1 LKLDTRSPKP
11 ASLTGQAATEDAA
24 WSRLLGA
31 ANFAEFA
38 SAWLAVQATYLPPLR
53 TSVLIL
59 GEPEAGPFAPVGVHP
74 AHASIS
80 ADLSIAAETALG
92 GRKGVSRERP
102 PSERDEGTRC
112 VAVPLLVEG
121 QLHGVIAVEVVP
133 WARESLAEIGRRL
146 QWGKAWVENQV
157 RRGSFLPDR
166 QTVEILDLV
175 AMTMEA
181 PSYELSLQGL
191 ANELSR
197 MLRCDWAA
205 CGIVAPS
212 SLVDVKTISHGMTI
226 SARADFVRVLAG
238 AMQECA
244 DQREI
249 ITLPEIDAAPLIVTR
264 AHEELAERGLGALL
278 SVPLSNNGTIT
289 GVMTLKF
296 PPGHTV
302 LARDCEFCRFAGAV
316 LGPLLESK
324 RRDDRWIGAKVLDEL
339 HDVFARLV
347 GPGHTWLKIA
357 AVASVVVAGLLSVV
371 TTDYR
376 VMAPA
381 TLEGAVM
388 RAVTA
393 PIQGYIA
400 EANAR
405 PGDRVVKD
413 GLLAR
418 LDDRALRVERTRW
431 QSELEQKSKEYQRA
445 IAESERSRVQ
455 VLHAEMEQSQARI
468 DLIEEQLARTEI
480 RAPFEGIVVRGDLS
494 QMLGA
499 PVQRGDVLFEVA
511 PLDEYR
517 IQLRV
522 DERDI
527 NEVAVGQ
534 SGTLILSSLPAM
546 PLGFRVTKLTPL
558 SVAEEG
564 RNNFH
569 VEAQLVDDNPAVRPG
584 MQGYGKISVGGRKL
598 TYIATAH
605 LFQWVRMTWW
615 RWWF

>member
-1 LKLDTRSPKP
+1 
-11 ASLTGQAATEDAA
+11 
-24 WSRLLGA
+24 
-31 ANFAEFA
+31 
-38 SAWLAVQATYLPPLR
+38 
-53 TSVLIL
+53 
-59 GEPEAGPFAPVGVHP
+59 
-74 AHASIS
+74 
-80 ADLSIAAETALG
+80 
-92 GRKGVSRERP
+92 
-102 PSERDEGTRC
+102 
-112 VAVPLLVEG
+112 
-121 QLHGVIAVEVVP
+121 
-133 WARESLAEIGRRL
+133 
-146 QWGKAWVENQV
+146 
-157 RRGSFLPDR
+157 
-166 QTVEILDLV
+166 
-175 AMTMEA
+175 
-181 PSYELSLQGL
+181 
-191 ANELSR
+191 
-197 MLRCDWAA
+197 
-205 CGIVAPS
+205 
-212 SLVDVKTISHGMTI
+212 
-226 SARADFVRVLAG
+226 
-238 AMQECA
+238 
-244 DQREI
+244 
-249 ITLPEIDAAPLIVTR
+249 
-264 AHEELAERGLGALL
+264 
-278 SVPLSNNGTIT
+278 
-289 GVMTLKF
+289 
-296 PPGHTV
+296 
-302 LARDCEFCRFAGAV
+302 
-316 LGPLLESK
+316 
-324 RRDDRWIGAKVLDEL
+324 
-339 HDVFARLV
+339 
-347 GPGHTWLKIA
+347 
-357 AVASVVVAGLLSVV
+357 
-371 TTDYR
+371 
-376 VMAPA
+376 
-381 TLEGAVM
+381 M

-400 EANAR
+400 QAKAR
-405 PGDRVVKD
+405 PGDRVAKD
-413 GLLAR
+413 ELLAR

-480 RAPFEGIVVRGDLS
+480 RAPFEGLVVRGDLS

-569 VEAQLVDDNPAVRPG
+569 VEARLIDDNPAVRPG
-584 MQGYGKISVGGRKL
+584 MQGYGKVSVGERKL